1 MIVADIVR
9 RSAPSVREHTVLTVA
24 ADALVESGLGSL
36 PVLDA
41 DGLLTGVVS
50 EGDLL
55 RFVVGTRHEP
65 AGSPRTVSAAYRQ
78 DAYRHVVADV
88 MTRNPVTATEPLPVE
103 EVARLFVGCRGGCA
117 VVRLGRLV
125 GVVTRTDVVHALVG
139 SDRLT
144 GRADPG
150 RPPTFLATRLT
161 GRCPNQ
167 ESCPVR
173 PVWRSAQEQPAA
185 AHRGSVGGM
194 RPRPPVGRRRPGPGR
209 RG

>member
-9 RSAPSVREHTVLTVA
+9 PAPSVREHTVLTVA

-41 DGLLTGVVS
+41 DGLLSGVVS

-65 AGSPRTVSAAYRQ
+65 AGSPRTGPAAYRQ

-88 MTRNPVTATEPLPVE
+88 MTRNPVTATERLQVE
-103 EVARLFVGCRGGCA
+103 EVARLFVRLPWRMLP

-139 SDRLT
+139 S
-144 GRADPG
+144 G
-150 RPPTFLATRLT
+150 PP
-161 GRCPNQ
+161 
-167 ESCPVR
+167 
-173 PVWRSAQEQPAA
+173 
-185 AHRGSVGGM
+185 H
-194 RPRPPVGRRRPGPGR
+194 RPG
-209 RG
+209 

>member
-65 AGSPRTVSAAYRQ
+65 AGSPGTVSAAYRQ
-78 DAYRHVVADV
+78 DANLHVVADV
-88 MTRNPVTATEPLPVE
+88 MTRHPVTATERLTVG
-103 EVARLFVGCRGGCA
+103 EVARLFVRLPWRMLP

-144 GRADPG
+144 GSG
-150 RPPTFLATRLT
+150 
-161 GRCPNQ
+161 
-167 ESCPVR
+167 
-173 PVWRSAQEQPAA
+173 
-185 AHRGSVGGM
+185 
-194 RPRPPVGRRRPGPGR
+194 
-209 RG
+209 

>member
-103 EVARLFVGCRGGCA
+103 EVARLFVRLPWRMLP

-139 SDRLT
+139 SDRL
-144 GRADPG
+144 A
-150 RPPTFLATRLT
+150 
-161 GRCPNQ
+161 
-167 ESCPVR
+167 
-173 PVWRSAQEQPAA
+173 
-185 AHRGSVGGM
+185 GSG
-194 RPRPPVGRRRPGPGR
+194 
-209 RG
+209 